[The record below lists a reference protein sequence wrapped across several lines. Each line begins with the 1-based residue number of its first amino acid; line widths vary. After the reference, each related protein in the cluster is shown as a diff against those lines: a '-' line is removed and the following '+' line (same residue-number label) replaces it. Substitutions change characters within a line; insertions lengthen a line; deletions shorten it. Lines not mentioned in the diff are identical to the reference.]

1 MFEYLSQHPLAAVA
15 LTVLVIL
22 TIYMWIKAVAA
33 SRRHGKER
41 DAEIARIENEKALRA
56 EFRYPDETTFAPD
69 KDDYRLITGMCAHVQ
84 MSIEKEPDI
93 NAAFEGLSEVRRNV
107 YCLGYVFEDST
118 KKLSEFFRSNGEP
131 MLSAA
136 RSAVDSIIGGEFADL
151 FDNEYVM
158 LDENDETTSVDNAM
172 LEEWDGQYAGLM
184 EADGEAI
191 LGAAAD
197 YIRANKAEFLGLE

>member
-22 TIYMWIKAVAA
+22 TIFMWIKAVSA

-41 DAEIARIENEKALRA
+41 DAEIARIEKEKALRA
-56 EFRYPDETTFAPD
+56 EFRHLDGTAFATD
-69 KDDYRLITGMCAHVQ
+69 KDDYRLIIGMCAHVQ

-93 NAAFEGLSEVRRNV
+93 NAAFESLSEVRRNV
-107 YCLGYVFEDST
+107 YCLGYVFEDSS

-136 RSAVDSIIGGEFADL
+136 RSAVDSIIGGKFADL
-151 FDNEYVM
+151 FDSEFVM

-172 LEEWDGQYAGLM
+172 LEEWDGEYARLM
-184 EADGEAI
+184 EAEGEAI
-191 LGAAAD
+191 LTLAAD
-197 YIRANKAEFLGLE
+197 YIRRNKAEFTG